1 MHLGQQLA
9 GIAALLMMLV
19 AQPVL
24 AQVTVLDQAQD
35 QAAPADPAAPPA
47 PAPPCGT
54 QPFTIARMSWPSAEL
69 LAEIHARILRAEFGC
84 DVRVTPGDLA
94 ATASSMGSTGQPA
107 MAPEMWITRIAEVW
121 NAGVEA
127 QQLRQAAPS
136 FADGQ
141 LEGWFIPGTLA
152 TQNAG
157 LTTAAG
163 LAAALPGIK
172 PDGKVRF
179 ISCPSDWA
187 CALINRNLIAAYGLT
202 EALEIVEPANRFEM
216 DILIAEAVSRNE
228 PVVFYYWRPNAILA
242 QFDFRPLDMGAYDEA
257 AAKCLAQISC
267 AAPKPSAFVSEPVV
281 VALSE
286 WVYAEAPR
294 VASYFS
300 SASMPLG
307 EMDRL
312 LAQLNEAGATV
323 EGIADRFVAEKR
335 DVWGG
340 WLGPASPPLP

>member
-1 MHLGQQLA
+1 MTAQQTRAFIA
-9 GIAALLMMLV
+9 GLLVLLF
-19 AQPVL
+19 AQPAL

-35 QAAPADPAAPPA
+35 AQAASDPAALP
-47 PAPPCGT
+47 PPCGT
-54 QPFTIARMSWPSAEL
+54 RPLTIARMSWPSAEL
-69 LAEIHARILRAEFGC
+69 LAEIHARILRQAFGC
-84 DVRVTPGDLA
+84 EVQVTPGDLG

-107 MAPEMWITRIAEVW
+107 IAPEMWITRIAEVW

-127 QQLRQAAPS
+127 QQMRQAAAS

-141 LEGWFIPGTLA
+141 LEGWFIPQTIA
-152 TQNAG
+152 AAQPE

-163 LAAALPGIK
+163 LGAVLPSIK

-179 ISCPSDWA
+179 ISCPADWA
-187 CALINRNLIAAYGLT
+187 CALINRNLVRAYGL
-202 EALEIVEPANRFEM
+202 EQALEIVEPANRFEM
-216 DILIAEAVSRNE
+216 DTLIAQAVSRNE

-242 QFDFRPLDMGAYDEA
+242 QFEFRPLDMGPYEEE
-257 AAKCLAQISC
+257 AAKCLARLVC
-267 AAPKPSAFVSEPVV
+267 DAPKPSAFVSEPVV

-294 VASYFS
+294 VAAYFG

-323 EGIADRFVAEKR
+323 DGVADRFVAEKG
-335 DVWGG
+335 DVWNG
-340 WLGPASPPLP
+340 WVGPAVP